1 MASTPAPTAASAV
14 PGDGP
19 LPPVQQLAI
28 ASLVLII
35 IGGIDMAGHLP
46 RHAPTGPVVGLLA
59 AAAAVWLVN
68 VVLLARIKPF
78 SWRAFRQVAG
88 WAALAY
94 VVIAGML
101 EYVFVLD
108 HTRGTQLLILTG
120 MLIVFAANIP
130 LLLGFSVARF
140 QEP

>member
-1 MASTPAPTAASAV
+1 MAAAQAPGAPAV
-14 PGDGP
+14 PGDGA
-19 LPPVQQLAI
+19 LPPVQQLSV

-59 AAAAVWLVN
+59 ASAAVLLVN
-68 VVLLARIKPF
+68 GALLLRIAPF
-78 SWRAFRQVAG
+78 NWRVFRQVAG

-101 EYVFVLD
+101 EYIFILD
-108 HTRGTQLLILTG
+108 HTGGTQLLIITG

-130 LLLGFSVARF
+130 ILLGFSVARF
-140 QEP
+140 QEA

>member
-1 MASTPAPTAASAV
+1 MIDAAAEEPRLG
-14 PGDGP
+14 PGDVR
-19 LPPVQQLAI
+19 LPPVQQLAV

-46 RHAPTGPVVGLLA
+46 RHAPLGPVIALLA
-59 AAAAVWLVN
+59 AAAAVLALN
-68 VVLLARIKPF
+68 AGLLARVRPF
-78 SWRAFRQVAG
+78 NWRVFRQVAG
-88 WAALAY
+88 WAALGY

-101 EYVFVLD
+101 EYVFVYD
-108 HTRGTQLLILTG
+108 HTRGSQLLILTG
-120 MLIVFAANIP
+120 MLLVFAANIP